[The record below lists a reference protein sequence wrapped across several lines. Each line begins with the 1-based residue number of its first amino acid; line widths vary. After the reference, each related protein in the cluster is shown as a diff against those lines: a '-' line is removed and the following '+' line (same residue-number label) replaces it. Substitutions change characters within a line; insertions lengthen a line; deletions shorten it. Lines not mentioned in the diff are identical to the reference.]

1 MIVTVT
7 RLLPSLS
14 FLQTSLRAFAFIAC
28 VSLSMTAS
36 AHNVLKSSTPAD
48 GSTLERS
55 PSELALNFNG
65 QVRLVKLSLK
75 RSEGSEG
82 SEGREGR
89 EGSGGREESIDVG
102 FKPNLTAATSFAVP
116 VPELASGAYSLEFSV
131 IGEDGHTVA
140 GHFNF
145 GIGMPAAHAESGH

>member
-1 MIVTVT
+1 EYRMIVTVT
-7 RLLPSLS
+7 RPLASLS
-14 FLQTSLRAFAFIAC
+14 FLKTSLRAFAFIAC

-48 GSTLERS
+48 GSTLDRS
-55 PSELALNFNG
+55 PSELALDFNG

-75 RSEGSEG
+75 RSD
-82 SEGREGR
+82 
-89 EGSGGREESIDVG
+89 ESIDVG
-102 FKPNLTAATSFAVP
+102 FKPDLTAATSFIVP

-145 GIGMPAAHAESGH
+145 GIGMPAAHTESGH

>member
-7 RLLPSLS
+7 RPLASLS
-14 FLQTSLRAFAFIAC
+14 FLKTSLRAFAFIAC

-48 GSTLERS
+48 GSTLDRS
-55 PSELALNFNG
+55 PSELALDFNG

-75 RSEGSEG
+75 RSD
-82 SEGREGR
+82 
-89 EGSGGREESIDVG
+89 ESIDVG
-102 FKPNLTAATSFAVP
+102 FKPDLTAATSFIVP

-131 IGEDGHTVA
+131 IGEDGHTVV

-145 GIGMPAAHAESGH
+145 GIGMPAAHTESGH

>member
-1 MIVTVT
+1 MIVTMT
-7 RLLPSLS
+7 RPLASLS
-14 FLQTSLRAFAFIAC
+14 FLKTALLAFAFIAC

-36 AHNVLKSSTPAD
+36 AHNVLKSSIPAD

-55 PSELALNFNG
+55 PSELALDFNG

-75 RSEGSEG
+75 RSDQ
-82 SEGREGR
+82 
-89 EGSGGREESIDVG
+89 SIDVG
-102 FKPNLTAATSFAVP
+102 FKPDLTAATSFVVP
-116 VPELASGAYSLEFSV
+116 VPELASGTYSLEFSV

-145 GIGMPAAHAESGH
+145 GIVMPAAHTESGH

>member
-82 SEGREGR
+82 RE
-89 EGSGGREESIDVG
+89 GREESIDVG

-116 VPELASGAYSLEFSV
+116 VPELAPGAYSLEFSV

>member
-14 FLQTSLRAFAFIAC
+14 FLQTSLRAFAIIAC

-75 RSEGSEG
+75 RSEGSE
-82 SEGREGR
+82 
-89 EGSGGREESIDVG
+89 GREESIDVG

>member
-7 RLLPSLS
+7 RPLASLS
-14 FLQTSLRAFAFIAC
+14 FLKTSLRAFAFIAC
-28 VSLSMTAS
+28 VSLCMTAS

-48 GSTLERS
+48 GSTLDRS
-55 PSELALNFNG
+55 PSELALDFNG

-75 RSEGSEG
+75 RSD
-82 SEGREGR
+82 
-89 EGSGGREESIDVG
+89 ESIDVG
-102 FKPNLTAATSFAVP
+102 FKPDLTAATSFIVP

-145 GIGMPAAHAESGH
+145 GIGMPAAHTESGH

>member
-7 RLLPSLS
+7 RPLASLS
-14 FLQTSLRAFAFIAC
+14 FLKTSLRAFAFIAC

-36 AHNVLKSSTPAD
+36 AHNVLKSSTPAG
-48 GSTLERS
+48 GSMLDRS
-55 PSELALNFNG
+55 PSELALDFNG
-65 QVRLVKLSLK
+65 QVSLLKLSLK
-75 RSEGSEG
+75 RSD
-82 SEGREGR
+82 
-89 EGSGGREESIDVG
+89 ESIDVG
-102 FKPNLTAATSFAVP
+102 FKPDLTAATSFIVP

-145 GIGMPAAHAESGH
+145 GIGMPAAHTESGH

>member
-7 RLLPSLS
+7 RPLASLS
-14 FLQTSLRAFAFIAC
+14 FLKTSLRAFAFIAC

-48 GSTLERS
+48 GSTLDRS
-55 PSELALNFNG
+55 PSELALDFNG

-75 RSEGSEG
+75 RSD
-82 SEGREGR
+82 
-89 EGSGGREESIDVG
+89 ESIDVG
-102 FKPNLTAATSFAVP
+102 FKPDLTAATSFIVP

-145 GIGMPAAHAESGH
+145 GIGMPAAHTERGH

>member
-7 RLLPSLS
+7 RPLASLS
-14 FLQTSLRAFAFIAC
+14 FLKTSLRAFAFIAC

-36 AHNVLKSSTPAD
+36 AQNVLKSSTPAG
-48 GSTLERS
+48 GSMLDRS
-55 PSELALNFNG
+55 PSELALDFNG

-75 RSEGSEG
+75 RSD
-82 SEGREGR
+82 
-89 EGSGGREESIDVG
+89 ESIDVG
-102 FKPNLTAATSFAVP
+102 FKPDLTAATSFIVP

-145 GIGMPAAHAESGH
+145 GIGMPAAHTESGH

>member
-7 RLLPSLS
+7 RPLASLS
-14 FLQTSLRAFAFIAC
+14 FLKTSLRAFAFIAC
-28 VSLSMTAS
+28 VSLNMTAS

-48 GSTLERS
+48 GSTLDRS
-55 PSELALNFNG
+55 PSELALDFNG

-75 RSEGSEG
+75 RSD
-82 SEGREGR
+82 
-89 EGSGGREESIDVG
+89 ESIDVG
-102 FKPNLTAATSFAVP
+102 FKPDLTAATSFIVP
-116 VPELASGAYSLEFSV
+116 VPELASGTYSLEFSV

-145 GIGMPAAHAESGH
+145 GIGMPAAHTESGH

>member
-7 RLLPSLS
+7 RPLASLS
-14 FLQTSLRAFAFIAC
+14 FLKTSLRAFAFIAC

-48 GSTLERS
+48 GSTLDRS
-55 PSELALNFNG
+55 PSELALDFNG

-75 RSEGSEG
+75 RSD
-82 SEGREGR
+82 
-89 EGSGGREESIDVG
+89 ESIDVG
-102 FKPNLTAATSFAVP
+102 FKPDLTAATSFIVP
-116 VPELASGAYSLEFSV
+116 MPELASGAYSLEFSV

-145 GIGMPAAHAESGH
+145 GIGMPAAHTESGH

>member
-7 RLLPSLS
+7 RLLASLS

-28 VSLSMTAS
+28 VSLSMTAN

-82 SEGREGR
+82 SGGRE
-89 EGSGGREESIDVG
+89 GREESIDVG

>member
-7 RLLPSLS
+7 RLLASLS
-14 FLQTSLRAFAFIAC
+14 FLQTSLRAFAFITC
-28 VSLSMTAS
+28 VSLSMTAN

-75 RSEGSEG
+75 RSG
-82 SEGREGR
+82 GRE
-89 EGSGGREESIDVG
+89 GREESIDVG

-145 GIGMPAAHAESGH
+145 GIGMPAARAESGY

>member
-7 RLLPSLS
+7 RPLASLS
-14 FLQTSLRAFAFIAC
+14 FLKTSLRAFAFIAC

-48 GSTLERS
+48 GSTLDRS
-55 PSELALNFNG
+55 PSELALDFNG

-75 RSEGSEG
+75 RSD
-82 SEGREGR
+82 
-89 EGSGGREESIDVG
+89 ESIDVG
-102 FKPNLTAATSFAVP
+102 FKPDLTAATSFIVP

-145 GIGMPAAHAESGH
+145 GIVMPAAHTESGH

>member
-7 RLLPSLS
+7 RPLASLS
-14 FLQTSLRAFAFIAC
+14 FLKTSLRAFAFIAC
-28 VSLSMTAS
+28 VSLNMTAS

-48 GSTLERS
+48 GSMLDRS
-55 PSELALNFNG
+55 PSELALDFNG

-75 RSEGSEG
+75 RSD
-82 SEGREGR
+82 
-89 EGSGGREESIDVG
+89 ESIDVG
-102 FKPNLTAATSFAVP
+102 FKPDLTAATSFIVP

-145 GIGMPAAHAESGH
+145 GIGMPAAHTESGH

>member
-7 RLLPSLS
+7 RPLASLS
-14 FLQTSLRAFAFIAC
+14 FLKISLRAFAFIAC

-48 GSTLERS
+48 GSTLDRS
-55 PSELALNFNG
+55 PSELALDFNG

-75 RSEGSEG
+75 RSD
-82 SEGREGR
+82 
-89 EGSGGREESIDVG
+89 ESIDVG
-102 FKPNLTAATSFAVP
+102 FKPDLTAATSFIVP

-145 GIGMPAAHAESGH
+145 GIGMPAAHTESGH

>member
-1 MIVTVT
+1 MIVTVK
-7 RLLPSLS
+7 RPLASLS
-14 FLQTSLRAFAFIAC
+14 FLKTSLRAFAFIAC

-48 GSTLERS
+48 GSTLDRS
-55 PSELALNFNG
+55 PSELALDFNG

-75 RSEGSEG
+75 RSD
-82 SEGREGR
+82 
-89 EGSGGREESIDVG
+89 ESIDVG
-102 FKPNLTAATSFAVP
+102 FKPDLTAATSFIVP

-145 GIGMPAAHAESGH
+145 GIGMPAAHTESGH

>member
-7 RLLPSLS
+7 RPLASLS
-14 FLQTSLRAFAFIAC
+14 FLKTSLRAFAFIAC

-36 AHNVLKSSTPAD
+36 AHNVLKSSSPAG
-48 GSTLERS
+48 GSMLDRS
-55 PSELALNFNG
+55 PSELALDFNG

-75 RSEGSEG
+75 RSD
-82 SEGREGR
+82 
-89 EGSGGREESIDVG
+89 ESIDVG
-102 FKPNLTAATSFAVP
+102 FKPDLTAATSFIVP

-145 GIGMPAAHAESGH
+145 GIGMPAAHTESGH

>member
-7 RLLPSLS
+7 RPLASLS
-14 FLQTSLRAFAFIAC
+14 FLKTSLRAFAFIAC

-36 AHNVLKSSTPAD
+36 AHNVLKSSTPAG
-48 GSTLERS
+48 GSMLDRS
-55 PSELALNFNG
+55 PSELALDFNG

-75 RSEGSEG
+75 RSD
-82 SEGREGR
+82 
-89 EGSGGREESIDVG
+89 ESIDVG
-102 FKPNLTAATSFAVP
+102 FKPDLTAATSFIVP
-116 VPELASGAYSLEFSV
+116 VPELASGVYSLEFSV

-145 GIGMPAAHAESGH
+145 GIGMPAAHTESGH